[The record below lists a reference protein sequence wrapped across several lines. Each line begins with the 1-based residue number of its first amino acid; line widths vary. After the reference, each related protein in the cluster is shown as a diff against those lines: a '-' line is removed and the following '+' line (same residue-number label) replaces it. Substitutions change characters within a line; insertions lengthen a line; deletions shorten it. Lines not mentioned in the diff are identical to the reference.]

1 MGVRWRGGGKSMM
14 RQDGWDGMRVG
25 DHSMD
30 GVGQNGERSDCG
42 WDGIT
47 GDRWDR
53 MGWE

>member
-1 MGVRWRGGGKSMM
+1 MEGRGQEHDETGWMRWDESGR
-14 RQDGWDGMRVG
+14 

-42 WDGIT
+42 WYGIT